1 VSDVAQQA
9 PGSPGI
15 APTWTSSAK
24 DLVST
29 ALGSSRIWA
38 TFGFGIVN
46 EIYWPS
52 TGQPQLRDLGFIVK
66 GPGGWTEIKR
76 NQRYIMTT
84 PRPYV
89 PLPRVVHQSD
99 AFRLELEYLPH
110 PLRDSLLVSYKLEG
124 DADLELYV
132 LAAPHLGGERQ
143 DNRAAAG
150 SDLTAQRGS
159 AALCIAT
166 DGGFSRASAGYVG
179 ASDGWQDFHQ
189 NGEMRWTYAEAGD
202 GNVALT
208 GKLRTLS
215 GTLAIAFA
223 GTVEGART
231 LARSSLADDYQTT
244 RNLFV
249 HGWEDWS
256 RTLVL
261 PQASRELRRQAE
273 LSAAVLKI
281 HEDRTYNGA
290 IVASLSVPWGQSRND
305 VGGYHLVW
313 TRDAVQ
319 AALALVTIG
328 KSDDAQ
334 RVLAYLI
341 GTQADNGSWG
351 QNSFPSGRGYWTGNQ
366 LDEVVMPLLL
376 AAKLRATGELIASRP
391 LEEMIRRALTY
402 VVRNGPMTDQD
413 RWEENAGASPFTLS
427 LLLAAMVSLVDFLA
441 AEEREYVLALADC
454 WNERIESWTYTTS
467 GKFCDSHGVPGY
479 YVRLGARLEDGGLQ
493 GMIPIRNRADNL
505 TERSADL
512 IGLEFLYL
520 VRTGLRRADDPKI
533 RATVALVDAVLAA
546 DTPSGRSFYRY
557 NGDGYGEHDDGGPYD
572 GTGIGRLWPLLT
584 GERGHYALAAGE
596 DAQPYL
602 DAMNRM
608 TGPGGL
614 LPEQV
619 WDTGPMPE
627 RNLFP
632 GKPSGSAM
640 PLVWAHAEFLK
651 LLAAKASE
659 RPVELFDPVLERWNR
674 EVPEAATWF
683 WRSTSAFAS
692 APRGR
697 TLRFEDVQPFS
708 LTYSIDGGP
717 EITADAHGAP
727 FGLHA
732 VTLAS
737 DVTAHATGLVFAL
750 SRKDGQTIRGEVNFV
765 ADAAGDAGPLA

>member
-1 VSDVAQQA
+1 LRTGDEVTDSEA
-9 PGSPGI
+9 PGAPG
-15 APTWTSSAK
+15 APPTWTSSAK

-66 GPGGWTEIKR
+66 TPTGWVEIKR

-84 PRPYV
+84 PRPSV
-89 PLPRVVHQSD
+89 PLPRVVHYHQ
-99 AFRLELEYLPH
+99 AFRLELEYLAH
-110 PLRDSLLVSYKLEG
+110 PLRDSLLVNYKLEG
-124 DADLELYV
+124 TADGLELYV
-132 LAAPHLGGERQ
+132 LAAPHLGGEHE
-143 DNRAAAG
+143 DNQATAGIDLAAVGG
-150 SDLTAQRGS
+150 SG
-159 AALCIAT
+159 ALCIAT
-166 DGGFSRASAGYVG
+166 DGGFARASVGYVG
-179 ASDGWQDFHQ
+179 ASDGWQDFQH
-189 NGEMRWTYAEAGD
+189 NGEMRWTYSEARG
-202 GNVALT
+202 GNLALT
-208 GKLRTLS
+208 GKLTSLS
-215 GTLAIAFA
+215 GTIAIAFA
-223 GTVEGART
+223 ATVDGART

-244 RNLFV
+244 SNLFV
-249 HGWEDWS
+249 HGWDDWS

-261 PQASRELRRQAE
+261 PQVSRELRRQAE

-290 IVASLSVPWGQSRND
+290 IVASLSVPWGQTRDD

-328 KSDDAQ
+328 KSDDAS

-341 GTQADNGSWG
+341 GTQADDGSWG

-376 AAKLRATGELIASRP
+376 AAKLRATGELIMSRP
-391 LEEMIRRALTY
+391 LEQMIRRAITY
-402 VVRNGPMTDQD
+402 VVRKGPMTDQD

-427 LLLAAMVSLVDFLA
+427 LVLVAIVSLADFFDA
-441 AEEREYVLALADC
+441 DERRYLLSLADC
-454 WNERIESWTYTTS
+454 WNERIESWTYTTT
-467 GKFCDSHGVPGY
+467 GKFCESHHVSGY
-479 YVRLGARLEDGGLQ
+479 YVRLGPLLGEGANGG
-493 GMIPIRNRADNL
+493 IPVRNRADDL
-505 TERSADL
+505 LVRSADM

-520 VRTGLRRADDPKI
+520 VRTGLRRPDDPKI
-533 RATVALVDAVLAA
+533 KATVDLVDAVLGA

-557 NGDGYGEHDDGGPYD
+557 NGDGYGEHADGRPYD
-572 GTGIGRLWPLLT
+572 GTGVGRLWPLLT

-596 DAQPYL
+596 DPQPYL
-602 DAMNRM
+602 GAMNRM

-619 WDTGPMPE
+619 WDGDAIPD
-627 RNLFP
+627 RRLFP

-651 LLAAKASE
+651 LLAAKADG
-659 RPVELFDPVLERWNR
+659 RPAELFDAVLERWNR
-674 EVPEAATWF
+674 QPPRAATWF
-683 WRSTSAFAS
+683 WRADSPFNS

-697 TLRFEDVQPFS
+697 TLRFESEQPFTFS
-708 LTYSIDGGP
+708 YKID
-717 EITADAHGAP
+717 DAAEEDVVASQGP
-727 FGLHA
+727 FGLYGIELGGELTPQA
-732 VTLAS
+732 VK
-737 DVTAHATGLVFAL
+737 LVFGL
-750 SRKDGQTIRGEVNFV
+750 STDGNNEPARELHFS
-765 ADAAGDAGPLA
+765 

>member
-1 VSDVAQQA
+1 MAGEVSDPGQHA
-9 PGSPGI
+9 PGSPGVD
-15 APTWTSSAK
+15 PTWTSSAK
-24 DLVST
+24 DLVAT

-66 GPGGWTEIKR
+66 DKRGWTEIKR

-84 PRPYV
+84 PKPYV

-99 AFRLELEYLPH
+99 SFRLELEYLPH
-110 PLRDSLLVSYKLEG
+110 PLRDSLLINYRLEG
-124 DADLELYV
+124 DAELELYV

-150 SDLTAQRGS
+150 PDLTAERGP
-159 AALCIAT
+159 AALCIGT
-166 DGGFSRASAGYVG
+166 DGGFARASAGYVG
-179 ASDGWQDFHQ
+179 VSDGWQDFHH
-189 NGEMRWTYAEAGD
+189 NGEMRWTYAEAGE

-208 GKLRTLS
+208 GKLRSLS

-223 GTVEGART
+223 ATIDGART

-261 PQASRELRRQAE
+261 PQVSRELRRQAE

-341 GTQADNGSWG
+341 GTQADDGSWG
-351 QNSFPSGRGYWTGNQ
+351 QNSFPSGLGYWTGNQ

-376 AAKLRATGELIASRP
+376 AAKLRATGELIVSRP
-391 LEEMIRRALTY
+391 LEAMIRRALTY

-413 RWEENAGASPFTLS
+413 RWEENSGASPFTLS
-427 LLLAAMVSLVDFLA
+427 LLLAAMVSLADFFG
-441 AEEREYVLALADC
+441 AEERGYLLALADC
-454 WNERIESWTYTTS
+454 WNERIESWTYTTT
-467 GKFCDSHGVPGY
+467 GKFCASHHVPGY
-479 YVRLGARLEDGGLQ
+479 YVRLGAKPEDGGLQ
-493 GMIPIRNRADNL
+493 GSIPVRNRSDGL
-505 TERSADL
+505 LEPSADL

-520 VRTGLRRADDPKI
+520 VRTGLRRADDPRIK
-533 RATVALVDAVLAA
+533 ATVGLVDAVLGV
-546 DTPSGRSFYRY
+546 DTASGQSYYRY
-557 NGDGYGEHDDGGPYD
+557 NGDGYGEHADGGPYD
-572 GTGIGRLWPLLT
+572 GTGIGRPWPLLT
-584 GERGHYALAAGE
+584 GERGHYAVSAGD

-614 LPEQV
+614 LPEQI
-619 WDTGPMPE
+619 WDAEPLPE

-651 LLAAKASE
+651 LLAAKTSE
-659 RPVELFDPVLERWNR
+659 RPVELFDPVLERWDR
-674 EVPEAATWF
+674 EVPKAATWF
-683 WRSTSAFAS
+683 WRAASAFNT

-697 TLRFEDVQPFS
+697 TLQFEAAEPFTLAYRVDDGAEISVQAGQ
-708 LTYSIDGGP
+708 T
-717 EITADAHGAP
+717 P
-727 FGLHA
+727 FGLHGA
-732 VTLAS
+732 TLAG
-737 DVTAHATGLVFAL
+737 DVTANATRLSFSLV
-750 SRKDGQTIRGEVNFV
+750 RETGEEQRGEVEFFS
-765 ADAAGDAGPLA
+765 D